1 MGYTLKY
8 YKFNSITEFQQW
20 HTETKNSLGIPD
32 EVTLEYTQGVVVAE
46 NDVRAQIADELA
58 NGLTECL
65 PPQNDRSNPF
75 ETVF

>member
-1 MGYTLKY
+1 MKF
-8 YKFNSITEFQQW
+8 YKFNSIPEFQQW
-20 HTETKNSLGIPD
+20 HKDTKDSLGIPD
-32 EVTLEYTQGVVVAE
+32 EVTLEYTQGVVVSQ

-58 NGLTECL
+58 TGLQECL

>member
-1 MGYTLKY
+1 MKF
-8 YKFNSITEFQQW
+8 YKFNSVAEFQKW
-20 HTETKNSLGIPD
+20 HSLVKISLGIPD
-32 EVTLEYTQGVVVAE
+32 EVTLEYTQGVVVSE